1 MRVELV
7 DSGKRRYMPLLLV
20 GDEQESM
27 VCRYLDR
34 GELYAMFDDDGGL
47 VAVAVVT
54 DEGGGVCELKNIAV
68 EPRCHRRGYGRRM
81 VEYLCRRYR
90 RMVEYLCRRYAAR
103 FHTMLVGTGETP
115 ATTAF
120 YTSCGF
126 IYSHTVPDFFTTHYD
141 HPVIDGGILLRH
153 MLYYRRPLSPR

>member
-1 MRVELV
+1 MIVELV
-7 DSGKRRYMPLLLV
+7 DSDKRRYMPLLLV

-81 VEYLCRRYR
+81 VEYLCRRY
-90 RMVEYLCRRYAAR
+90 AAR

-126 IYSHTVPDFFTTHYD
+126 TYSHTVADFFTMHYD
-141 HPVIDGGILLRH
+141 HPVIDDGILLRD
-153 MLYYRRPLSPR
+153 MLYYRRSLCRDE

>member
-81 VEYLCRRYR
+81 VEYLCRRY
-90 RMVEYLCRRYAAR
+90 AAR
-103 FHTMLVGTGETP
+103 FHTMLVGTGDTP

-126 IYSHTVPDFFTTHYD
+126 TYSHTVPDFFTTHYD
-141 HPVIDGGILLRH
+141 HPVIDDGILLRD
-153 MLYYRRPLSPR
+153 MLYYRRSLCRDE

>member
-81 VEYLCRRYR
+81 VEYLCRRY
-90 RMVEYLCRRYAAR
+90 AAR

-126 IYSHTVPDFFTTHYD
+126 TYSHTVSDFFTMHYD
-141 HPVIDGGILLRH
+141 HPVIDDGILLRD
-153 MLYYRRPLSPR
+153 MLYYRRSLCRDE

>member
-81 VEYLCRRYR
+81 VEYLCRRY
-90 RMVEYLCRRYAAR
+90 AAR
-103 FHTMLVGTGETP
+103 FHTMLVGTGDTP

-120 YTSCGF
+120 YISCGF
-126 IYSHTVPDFFTTHYD
+126 TYSHTVADFFTTHYD
-141 HPVIDGGILLRH
+141 HPVIDDGILLRD
-153 MLYYRRPLSPR
+153 MLYYRRPLRRDE